1 MLSTYQLK
9 IKYFFLFF
17 VLFTP
22 FFSLA
27 NSVSDYYNKPL
38 QTASLLNPD
47 ELFKALRENITVPLT
62 PDTTITLPTPQQS
75 LKDAEKLKPKI
86 DEINKEV
93 QEESGVDL
101 KKFTSFIAKITIT
114 IFKVIISVLEDFVT
128 FLK

>member
-1 MLSTYQLK
+1 MLKISLK
-9 IKYFFLFF
+9 IKIIFLFF
-17 VLFTP
+17 ALFTP

-27 NSVSDYYNKPL
+27 NSVSDYYNKPP

-114 IFKVIISVLEDFVT
+114 IFKVIISVLEDFVA

>member
-1 MLSTYQLK
+1 MISK
-9 IKYFFLFF
+9 IKYFFLIFA
-17 VLFTP
+17 LFIP

-27 NSVSDYYNKPL
+27 NSVSDYYNKPP

-62 PDTTITLPTPQQS
+62 PSTTITLPTPQQS
-75 LKDAEKLKPKI
+75 LKDAESLKPKI
-86 DEINKEV
+86 NEINQQV

-101 KKFTSFIAKITIT
+101 KKFTTFIAKMTIA
-114 IFKVIISVLEDFVT
+114 IFQVIISVLEDFIS